1 MSLSAE
7 ILAQIPGNPLE
18 SLRRTDELWLAMR
31 QGNIPIPEVITES
44 SQTLENIDF
53 DVAICGGTLGILLAA
68 ALQKQGMK
76 VAVLE
81 RGILRG
87 REQEWNI
94 SREELSSF
102 LRLGLLTEA
111 ELEEAIVTEY
121 NPARVSFPN
130 FSDIWIENV
139 LNIGVNPV
147 YLLETLKNKFLAAG
161 GKLLEHTPFT
171 KAIAHTNGVRVE
183 AGEKIL
189 NSRLL
194 IDAMGH
200 FSPIVRQLRQGK
212 KPEGICLVVGTCAQG
227 YPKNETGDIFAS
239 FTPIEHQCQYF
250 WEAFPAQDGRTT
262 YLFTYMDA
270 DPERPSLEFL
280 FDEYFRLLP
289 EYQGVE
295 LSQLNFRRALFGFF
309 PSYRHSPLK
318 PTYNRLLLV
327 GDSSGSQSPVSFGGF
342 GSMVRHLERLT
353 TGITEALQL
362 DCLDRQNL
370 ARIQPY
376 QPNIAVTW
384 MFQRSMSVGCDRKLP
399 PEQINRLLSTVFQA
413 MDSLG
418 DDVLVPFVQDVVGF
432 SGLSRTLIQVS
443 LTHPEI
449 VIPIIPHV
457 GIPTLL
463 DWSIH
468 YLNLARYSALY
479 PIGKLLQPAI
489 EQLPARQKYN
499 YGRAIEAWKYGS
511 GRDRE
516 RGVGNRESGV
526 GS

>member
-7 ILAQIPGNPLE
+7 ILTQISGNPLE
-18 SLRRTDELWLAMR
+18 SLRRTDDLWLAMR

-44 SQTLENIDF
+44 SQTLETIDF

-68 ALQKQGMK
+68 ALQKQGIK
-76 VAVLE
+76 VVVLE

-130 FSDIWIENV
+130 SSDIWVENV

-147 YLLETLKNKFLAAG
+147 YLLETLKNKFIAAG

-171 KAIAHTNGVRVE
+171 KAIAHPNGVRVE
-183 AGEKIL
+183 AGQKVL
-189 NSRLL
+189 NTRLL

-212 KPEGICLVVGTCAQG
+212 KPEGVCLVVGTCAQG
-227 YPKNETGDIFAS
+227 YPKNDTGDIFAS
-239 FTPIEHQCQYF
+239 FTAIEHQCQYF

-289 EYQGVE
+289 EYQRVE
-295 LSQLNFRRALFGFF
+295 LSQLNFSRALFGFF

-318 PTYNRLLLV
+318 PKCDREAALQRNRLLLV

-362 DCLDRQNL
+362 DCLKRQNL
-370 ARIQPY
+370 ARLQPY

-384 MFQRSMSVGCDRKLP
+384 MFQRSMSVGVDRKLP

-413 MDSLG
+413 MHGLG
-418 DDVLVPFVQDVVGF
+418 DDVLIPFLQDVVGF
-432 SGLSRTLIQVS
+432 SGLSRTLMQVS
-443 LTHPEI
+443 LTHPKI

-457 GIPTLL
+457 GILTLV
-463 DWSIH
+463 DWTIH
-468 YLNLARYSALY
+468 YLNLGRYSALY

-489 EQLPARQKYN
+489 ERLPSRQRYN
-499 YGRAIEAWKYGS
+499 CRRAIEAWKYGS
-511 GRDRE
+511 GQD
-516 RGVGNRESGV
+516 VN
-526 GS
+526 